1 MFAGKR
7 ILIGVGGGIAV
18 YRVAELARLLMK
30 QGAQV
35 RCVMTGSAQQFV
47 TPLTFEALTGE
58 KVHGELFDLTA
69 EREMGHIRLARWAD
83 VVLVAPTTANLLAK
97 CAHGIADDLLTTL
110 LQVRDGPVL
119 MAPAMNVS
127 MWKSAATQA
136 NVGILRQRG
145 VCFVGPA
152 AGMLACG
159 EEGEGRLAE
168 PEAILAALKA
178 AVAPQDL
185 AGRQWVINTGP
196 TREGWDEVRVLT
208 NRASGRFGLA
218 LAEAAATRGA
228 KVTLVAGPGTPASFA
243 DLGRIDVETA
253 LEMQL
258 ACEQAAKGADVFVA
272 TAAVS
277 DYRFA
282 EPHAGKLK
290 REGQERLPVE
300 LVANPDIVAGIA
312 AMSGRPQL
320 VIAFAAER
328 AEHVAHAQEKLAR
341 KQVDAVFANDA
352 SRMGS
357 NVGGGW
363 WVTNDAAAEVAEQE
377 KTELADTLIGLIRQL
392 EGKS

>member
-1 MFAGKR
+1 MFVGKR
-7 ILIGVGGGIAV
+7 ILITIGGGIAV

-30 QGAQV
+30 QGAEV
-35 RCVMTGSAQQFV
+35 RCVMTKSAQQFV

-58 KVHGELFDLTA
+58 KVHTELFDLTS

-83 VVLVAPTTANLLAK
+83 AVLVAPATANLLAK
-97 CAHGIADDLLTTL
+97 FAHGIADDLLSTL
-110 LQVRDGPVL
+110 LQVREGPVL
-119 MAPAMNVS
+119 VAPAMNSS
-127 MWKSAATQA
+127 MWQSAATRA
-136 NVGILRQRG
+136 NVEVLRQRG
-145 VCFVGPA
+145 VRFVGPA

-168 PEAILAALKA
+168 PESIVAALRPLL
-178 AVAPQDL
+178 APQELD
-185 AGRQWVINTGP
+185 AQQWVINAGP
-196 TREGWDEVRVLT
+196 TCEGWDDVRVLT

-218 LAEAAATRGA
+218 LAEAAAARGA
-228 KVTLVAGPGTPASFA
+228 QVTLIAGPGTPGSLAGFV
-243 DLGRIDVETA
+243 RIDVESA
-253 LEMQL
+253 SEMQA

-282 EPHAGKLK
+282 APHSGKLK
-290 REGQERLPVE
+290 REGKESMPVE

-312 AMSGRPQL
+312 TMEGRPQR

-328 AEHVAHAQEKLAR
+328 AEHVVHAREKLRR

-357 NVGGGW
+357 AISGGW
-363 WVTNDAAAEVAEQE
+363 WVTADAVIELDEQQKE
-377 KTELADTLIGLIRQL
+377 TLADTLIGYIRQL